1 MNAPA
6 PQLRA
11 RLPRIA
17 QEAVERARL
26 TVVPRTRRR
35 TRAPRI
41 PFVALISTILLAGVV
56 GLLLFN
62 TSMQQASFRATALEQ
77 QASDLAA
84 QQEAMEMELAQ
95 QRDPQH
101 IAEQA
106 QAMGMGI
113 PSTPSGVIDLADGT
127 IEGDPVPVT
136 AEDTVPLVR
145 PGPTRPAEFDPAP
158 VTVQADVGGDGG
170 DRNGDRNGDRDGD
183 RDGRRDGRRDGDR
196 GARGSR

>member
-35 TRAPRI
+35 TRAPRV

-84 QQEAMEMELAQ
+84 KQEAMEMELAE
-95 QRDPQH
+95 QRDPQN

-113 PSTPSGVIDLADGT
+113 PSTPSGVIDLAAGT

-136 AEDTVPLVR
+136 AEDTVPLVP
-145 PGPTRPAEFDPAP
+145 PGPTRPAAFDPAP
-158 VTVQADVGGDGG
+158 VTVQPDSSGGGG
-170 DRNGDRNGDRDGD
+170 ERNGDRDGN
-183 RDGRRDGRRDGDR
+183 RRGDR
-196 GARGSR
+196 GDRNRR

>member
-35 TRAPRI
+35 TRAPRV
-41 PFVALISTILLAGVV
+41 PFVALISSILLAGVV

-84 QQEAMEMELAQ
+84 RQEAMEMALAE

-101 IAEQA
+101 IAEAA

-113 PSTPSGVIDLADGT
+113 PSSPSGVIDLGSGT
-127 IEGDPVPVT
+127 IVGAPTPVT
-136 AEDTVPLVR
+136 AEDIVPLVA
-145 PGPTRPAEFDPAP
+145 PGPTRPEEFDPDP
-158 VTVQADVGGDGG
+158 VTVQPDRSTGG
-170 DRNGDRNGDRDGD
+170 NGDRTGD
-183 RDGRRDGRRDGDR
+183 RDGRDGRDGRDHRDHGDRRDRRDGR
-196 GARGSR
+196 